1 MAPQRRQ
8 DHDGLLLHFQQVPQ
22 NGGSLVVVALGH
34 RIRHFE
40 DLRRQHRVRHRVNV
54 PLGDD
59 FPLGVGADLGDLLRK
74 PRHQSAAEENQILR
88 RLPVD
93 LLPQRPEPPCDPRRQ
108 VRGVLRLELNGRH
121 MGVHGLAQL
130 LHSLVLLVSHRIVHK
145 HDAAVFRQILQ
156 QGDEPLPLILV
167 QLVDVPVR
175 HHDQRPLRHHRH
187 SLRHFRQAL
196 GRQVLAFQSVI
207 VEFLKSGRDQ
217 SFPDL
222 PQVIFPEIALLSVKE
237 VGVPQRV
244 PLFQICFQ
252 FLIGFVLRRFFCVC
266 HDVLLIK

>member
-1 MAPQRRQ
+1 
-8 DHDGLLLHFQQVPQ
+8 
-22 NGGSLVVVALGH
+22 
-34 RIRHFE
+34 
-40 DLRRQHRVRHRVNV
+40 
-54 PLGDD
+54 
-59 FPLGVGADLGDLLRK
+59 
-74 PRHQSAAEENQILR
+74 
-88 RLPVD
+88 
-93 LLPQRPEPPCDPRRQ
+93 
-108 VRGVLRLELNGRH
+108 

-130 LHSLVLLVSHRIVHK
+130 LHGLVLLVGHRIVHK

-167 QLVDVPVR
+167 QLVDIPVR

-187 SLRHFRQAL
+187 GLRHFRQAL

-207 VEFLKSGRDQ
+207 VEFLKPGGDQ
-217 SFPDL
+217 RFPDL
-222 PQVIFPEIALLSVKE
+222 PQVVFPKIALLSVKE

-252 FLIGFVLRRFFCVC
+252 FLIGFVLRGFLCVC